1 MYSLN
6 IIGETVNVFSQNS
19 LGEFEEIR

>member
-6 IIGETVNVFSQNS
+6 IIGETVSIFSQNS
-19 LGEFEEIR
+19 SGKFEEIH